1 MGALRQTISDLDP
14 ADWITVDDA
23 AARTGLS
30 IRHWQRIA
38 ARSATSSTVPS
49 STGLARLGA
58 PASGRGKPVWWLHR
72 SIDPRLARVID
83 DDVRTQRDAAMLRE
97 GESGESLDRAHRR
110 ARWMHEW
117 RNRLALGNSRSSSV
131 PSDISNLK
139 SPRVRL
145 TDAEIAE
152 RIVCEA
158 RAAEGPAF
166 KISARSLRAWWS
178 AYNRIADDGQIAGLS
193 ALVDRYRGPHP
204 AEGGPGRSPE
214 AVDFFYQLYRT
225 GSGLKV
231 TTCHDM
237 TLCEARQRGWSWPAS
252 LSATRVWLR
261 RCDDLSETCL
271 HRDGGTAWARKF
283 LPHVETDWDSVE
295 PGQMYVS
302 DHHQLDLWCW
312 YQGRQIRPWLTAVQ
326 DMRSRAIVGWHLG
339 PAPHQDAIIAALQ
352 MAFRDRAVPEVIR
365 IDNGRDY
372 TSKLLTGM
380 TRAQRDALRH
390 QCGKDW
396 RSVARKEGHKVGI
409 DTRWMGIL
417 TELQIRVVFAQP
429 YHAWAKGT
437 IERWFG
443 TLENQFGKTFAT
455 YCGSSTVRRPEYVE
469 QLRRGYTSDT
479 RRDLRKRYGKEWR
492 RVARLRLVD
501 SSAVPSLEQVREQLA
516 EYIACYHAAE
526 HQGDGMLR
534 RSPDEVWAT
543 AARLRRAIDSELQV
557 LCQGRGFYKVHGRGV
572 ALRVGSGV
580 ISYGRTAP
588 ALARLRGREVFIA
601 LDPSDISYCLA
612 YTADKSRRFLG
623 RLEANS
629 RIPAMTGVDDFR
641 EVLAENAREQ
651 AVIGKARRASMR
663 RVMDNAARLR
673 ERRAERAAE
682 LRATGT
688 DNLRPV
694 VDVVPV
700 ITDFAASGGPSNGV
714 RTTVE
719 LSPDILAINRRA
731 LRPWDREDAPAE
743 EAPPATPAPS
753 VWALIRAANERRGES

>member
-1 MGALRQTISDLDP
+1 MGALRQPIAEFDP
-14 ADWITVDDA
+14 ADWITVDEA

-30 IRHWQRIA
+30 LRHWQRIA
-38 ARSATSSTVPS
+38 ARQAARQAARTAASGSFSS
-49 STGLARLGA
+49 STGLARLGL
-58 PASGRGKPVWWLHR
+58 PVSGRGKPVWWVHR

-83 DDVRTQRDAAMLRE
+83 DEVRLQRDADQLRE
-97 GESGESLDRAHRR
+97 GDSAVSLDRAHRR

-117 RNRLALGNSRSSSV
+117 RNRIACAHSLSRVDGRSS
-131 PSDISNLK
+131 DIANLR
-139 SPRVRL
+139 SPIPHLRR
-145 TDAEIAE
+145 TDAQVAE
-152 RIVCEA
+152 QVVREA
-158 RAAEGPAF
+158 RAAEGHNF
-166 KISARSLRAWWS
+166 KISPRSLRAWWS
-178 AYNRIADDGQIAGLS
+178 AYNRMGDDGQIMGLRG
-193 ALVDRYRGPHP
+193 LIDRYRGPHP
-204 AEGGPGRSPE
+204 AGETAARSPE
-214 AVDFFYQLYRT
+214 AMEFFFSLYRT
-225 GSGLKV
+225 GAGLKI

-237 TLCEARQRGWSWPAS
+237 TVHESRSRGWSWPES
-252 LSATRVWLR
+252 ISATRVWLR
-261 RCDDLSETCL
+261 RCDDLSESCL
-271 HRDGGTAWARKF
+271 YREGGTAWARKF
-283 LPHVETDWDSVE
+283 LRHVETDWDSVD

-339 PAPHQDAIIAALQ
+339 PAPHQDAIITALQ
-352 MAFRDRAVPEVIR
+352 MAFRHRAVPDVIR

-372 TSKLLTGM
+372 TGKLLTGM
-380 TRAQRDALRH
+380 TRAQRDALRQ

-396 RSVARKEGHKVGI
+396 RQVVRREGGKVGV

-417 TELQIRVVFAQP
+417 TELQVRVVFAQP
-429 YHAWAKGT
+429 YHAWSKGT

-443 TLENQFGKTFAT
+443 TLENQFGRTFGT
-455 YCGSSTVRRPEYVE
+455 YCGSSTIRRPEYVE
-469 QLRRGYTSDT
+469 WLRRGYTSDQRHAL
-479 RRDLRKRYGKEWR
+479 RRKHGREWR
-492 RVARLRLVD
+492 RVAALRLVD
-501 SSAVPSLEQVREQLA
+501 SSHVPSLEQLREQLSD
-516 EYIACYHAAE
+516 YITCYHAAE

-543 AARLRRAIDSELQV
+543 ATRLRRAVDAELAV

-580 ISYGRTAP
+580 LSYGRTAP

-651 AVIGKARRASMR
+651 AVIGKSRRVSMR
-663 RVMDNAARLR
+663 RVMDSAARLR
-673 ERRAERAAE
+673 ERRAMRAAE

-700 ITDFAASGGPSNGV
+700 ITDFAASAAVSKPLRTALDRPSKEAFPV
-714 RTTVE
+714 
-719 LSPDILAINRRA
+719 
-731 LRPWDREDAPAE
+731 E
-743 EAPPATPAPS
+743 EAPVAPPPIR
-753 VWALIRAANERRGES
+753 WMNLLNEAAERRAAQ

>member
-1 MGALRQTISDLDP
+1 MGALRQPIVGFDP
-14 ADWITVDDA
+14 TDWITVDEA

-30 IRHWQRIA
+30 MRHWQRIA
-38 ARSATSSTVPS
+38 ATAAKAPFSSS
-49 STGLARLGA
+49 STGLPRLGA
-58 PASGRGKPVWWLHR
+58 PVSGRGKPVWWLHR

-83 DDVRTQRDAAMLRE
+83 ADVRADRDAKRLQE
-97 GESGESLDRAHRR
+97 GESAESLDRAHRR
-110 ARWMHEW
+110 ARWLHEW
-117 RNRLALGNSRSSSV
+117 RARLAER
-131 PSDISNLK
+131 
-139 SPRVRL
+139 RL
-145 TDAEIAE
+145 VGVTDAEIAE

-158 RAAEGPAF
+158 RAAEGPDF
-166 KISARSLRAWWS
+166 KISPRSLRAWWA
-178 AYNRIADDGQIAGLS
+178 AYNRIGDNGQIAGLA

-204 AEGGPGRSPE
+204 SGETAARSPDAME
-214 AVDFFYQLYRT
+214 FFFSLYRT
-225 GSGLKV
+225 GAGLKV

-237 TLCEARQRGWSWPAS
+237 TVHESKTRGWSWPAS
-252 LSATRVWLR
+252 ISATRVWLR
-261 RCDDLSETCL
+261 RCDDLSESCL
-271 HRDGGTAWARKF
+271 YREGGTAWARKF
-283 LPHVETDWDSVE
+283 LPHVETDWDSIA

-302 DHHQLDLWCW
+302 DHHQLDFWCW

-326 DMRSRAIVGWHLG
+326 DMRSRSIVGWHLG

-352 MAFRDRAVPEVIR
+352 MAFRDRAVPEAIR

-390 QCGKDW
+390 QCGRDW

-417 TELQIRVVFAQP
+417 TELHIRVVFAQP
-429 YHAWAKGT
+429 YHAWSKGT
-437 IERWFG
+437 MERWFG
-443 TLENQFGKTFAT
+443 TLENQFGRTFAT

-469 QLRRGYTSDT
+469 WLRRGYTTDQ
-479 RRDLRKRYGKEWR
+479 RHALRKKHGKSWR
-492 RVARLRLVD
+492 KVAALRLVD
-501 SSAVPSLEQVREQLA
+501 ASHVPSLEQVREQLA
-516 EYIACYHAAE
+516 DFITGYHAAA

-543 AARLRRAIDSELQV
+543 ATRLRRAVDAELQV

-580 ISYGRTAP
+580 LSYGRTSP

-673 ERRAERAAE
+673 ERRAVRAAE

-700 ITDFAASGGPSNGV
+700 ITDFAASGGPSNDV
-714 RTTVE
+714 RKTIEEPSAERIRPFAIT
-719 LSPDILAINRRA
+719 DICKSKPSNQDRRWVDLFKLAAERRA
-731 LRPWDREDAPAE
+731 
-743 EAPPATPAPS
+743 S
-753 VWALIRAANERRGES
+753 Q